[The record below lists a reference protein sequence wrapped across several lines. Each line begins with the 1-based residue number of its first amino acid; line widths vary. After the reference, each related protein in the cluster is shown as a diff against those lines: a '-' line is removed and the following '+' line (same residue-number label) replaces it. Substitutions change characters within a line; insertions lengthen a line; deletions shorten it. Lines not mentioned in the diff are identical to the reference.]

1 MRVSVV
7 APQELAEGDLA
18 LWRRYL
24 ACDPSLASP
33 YLRPE
38 FAQLVAAVR
47 SDARVAVVEEAGAVC
62 AFFPFQRRGRVGM
75 PIAGGLSDC
84 QAVIAAPGWEWDA
97 RALVRAAGLS
107 VFDFTA
113 MRAGQHPFAPFH
125 RKVAASYLIELAEGG
140 FDAYVHERRRSGY
153 DIVAKTLS
161 DARRLGQRIGPL
173 RFAMHDPDPQTLHRL
188 IEWKRRQY
196 RATGALDVFAH
207 PWTVAL
213 LERLQATQ
221 TEGFAGVLSTL
232 RAGDRIVA
240 AHMGMR
246 SPTVLHYW
254 FPAYDE
260 AYAKFAPGRILLLE
274 LIRAASAAGI
284 EAIELGP
291 GEEGYKHRF
300 ANGAVPVAAGHVG
313 SASLL
318 LLCRRLRH
326 LTEAVARRL
335 PIGPA
340 RQWPATLF
348 HRIEWE
354 WSHR

>member
-1 MRVSVV
+1 MRVRVV
-7 APQELAEGDLA
+7 VPQELAEGDLA

-24 ACDPSLASP
+24 ACDPLLASP

-38 FAQLVAAVR
+38 FAQLVGAVR
-47 SDARVAVVEEAGAVC
+47 SDARVAVVEEAGVVC

-75 PIAGGLSDC
+75 PIVGGLSDC
-84 QAVIAAPGWEWDA
+84 QAVIAAPGWEWDG

-107 VFDFTA
+107 AFDFTA
-113 MRAGQHPFAPFH
+113 MRAEQRAFAPFH
-125 RKVAASYLIELAEGG
+125 RRVVDSHVIELGEGG
-140 FDAYVHERRRSGY
+140 FDDYARERRRAGHAVVTQTQSH
-153 DIVAKTLS
+153 
-161 DARRLGQRIGPL
+161 ARRLERRLGPL
-173 RFAMHDPDPQTLHRL
+173 RFTMHDPDPRTLHRL

-232 RAGDRIVA
+232 TAGDTIVA
-240 AHMGMR
+240 AHIGMR

-260 AYAKFAPGRILLLE
+260 TYAKLAPGRILLLE

-284 EAIELGP
+284 ETIELGP
-291 GEEGYKHRF
+291 GEEGYKRRF

-313 SASLL
+313 SASPL
-318 LLCRRLRH
+318 LLCRWLCR